1 MEKEIA
7 EAWGEMLSLFGKF
20 STYIFGITIGLL
32 GKLSYEIYMK
42 RTLNFLQ
49 WVAVVGMSVFTGYV
63 TSVYCNANGFETQA
77 QFIVPL
83 STLMGEK
90 LFIYLIENHK
100 QLLDVLFSWIKP
112 NENKTKQKKSNK

>member
-1 MEKEIA
+1 MEN
-7 EAWGEMLSLFGKF
+7 AWNEFALLFGKF

-42 RTLNFLQ
+42 RTMNFLQ
-49 WVAVVGMSVFTGYV
+49 WTAVVGMSVFTGYI

-83 STLMGEK
+83 ATLLGEK

-100 QLLDVLFSWIKP
+100 QIFDMLFGWLKSKQ
-112 NENKTKQKKSNK
+112 NTSTKKKTNK

>member
-1 MEKEIA
+1 MEN
-7 EAWGEMLSLFGKF
+7 AWNEFALLLGKF
-20 STYIFGITIGLL
+20 STYIFGITIGIL

-42 RTLNFLQ
+42 RTMNFLQ
-49 WVAVVGMSVFTGYV
+49 WTAVVGMSVFTGYV

-83 STLMGEK
+83 ATLLGEK

-100 QLLDVLFSWIKP
+100 QIFEMLFGWL
-112 NENKTKQKKSNK
+112 KQKKTNNKK

>member
-1 MEKEIA
+1 MEN
-7 EAWGEMLSLFGKF
+7 AWNEFAMLFGKF

-49 WVAVVGMSVFTGYV
+49 WTAVVGMSVFTGYV
-63 TSVYCNANGFETQA
+63 TSVYCNARGFEQQA

-83 STLMGEK
+83 ATLLGEK
-90 LFIYLIENHK
+90 FFIYLIENHK
-100 QLLDVLFSWIKP
+100 QIADMLFGWSKQAESKIKAK
-112 NENKTKQKKSNK
+112 KTNTKK

>member
-1 MEKEIA
+1 MENAFNEFVN
-7 EAWGEMLSLFGKF
+7 EVVLLFGKF

-42 RTLNFLQ
+42 RTMNFLQ
-49 WVAVVGMSVFTGYV
+49 WTAVVGMSVFTGYV
-63 TSVYCNANGFETQA
+63 TSVYCNAQGYEAQA

-83 STLMGEK
+83 ATLMGEK

-100 QLLDVLFSWIKP
+100 QLLDMLLSRFKSKT
-112 NENKTKQKKSNK
+112 NETKRKKKV